1 MPPSRPTTVFR
12 VRGLPAG
19 DLDKAEHSLMT
30 TIDEHLSDRDR
41 QTIEPQVTVVPSC
54 DDEETLDA
62 LVHFSGGIPDFL
74 SELTANP
81 LGDSQVEMNDADDI
95 SFDRHFHGFTQLYNT
110 KAESAI
116 TAEWVSRRSL
126 V

>member
-1 MPPSRPTTVFR
+1 MTPSSRTTVFR

-19 DLDKAEHSLMT
+19 DLDKAEHSLMA
-30 TIDEHLSDRDR
+30 TIDEHLSDQDR
-41 QTIEPQVTVVPSC
+41 QTIKPHVTIVPSC

-74 SELTANP
+74 SELTANQ
-81 LGDSQVEMNDADDI
+81 LGDWQVEMKDADDI

-110 KAESAI
+110 KAGSPI
-116 TAEWVSRRSL
+116 TAE
-126 V
+126 